1 MSEPTPPPAE
11 PPYGTPGQPP
21 YGTPGQPQYGSQG
34 QPPYGSPGQPSYGPP
49 AAGGPPLSDAET
61 RQWAGLAHLGGIL
74 FWPPSLI
81 IWLVYRDRSAFV
93 GQEAKK
99 ALNFQLTLLIGW
111 IALVVLDQIL
121 LPGFIVWLGQVAL
134 WVVSLI
140 FSIQGYQ
147 AVQRG
152 QAYTY
157 PFGLQLIK

>member
-1 MSEPTPPPAE
+1 MSEPTPPPPGPPNPE
-11 PPYGTPGQPP
+11 PNRQVPPPPYASGPGGYP
-21 YGTPGQPQYGSQG
+21 YA
-34 QPPYGSPGQPSYGPP
+34 SP
-49 AAGGPPLSDAET
+49 AGAPLSDADT

-81 IWLVYRDRSAFV
+81 IWLVFKDRSAFV

-99 ALNFQLTLLIGW
+99 ALNFQLTLLIVYIG
-111 IALVVLDQIL
+111 LMVLDWIF
-121 LPGFIVWLGQVAL
+121 LPGLLVWLGQLAL

-140 FSIQGYQ
+140 FSIQGFQ

-157 PFGLQLIK
+157 PFSLQLIK

>member
-11 PPYGTPGQPP
+11 PPYG
-21 YGTPGQPQYGSQG
+21 SQG
-34 QPPYGSPGQPSYGPP
+34 QPPYASQGQPSYGSP
-49 AAGGPPLSDAET
+49 AAAGPPLSDADT

-81 IWLVYRDRSAFV
+81 IWLVYKDRSAFV
-93 GQEAKK
+93 GQEARK
-99 ALNFQLTLLIGW
+99 ALNFQLTLLVVYL
-111 IALVVLDQIL
+111 ALVVLDWIL
-121 LPGFIVWLGQVAL
+121 LPGLIVWLGQLAL